1 LGQALLPLIQDQ
13 DATVE
18 VLDVYKTIYPV
29 QLDQRMSAKLGLQQV
44 KNGDHE
50 LIDAVFRLL
59 ATERTD
65 FTIFW
70 RRLSQAVTGYSNGK
84 QIAAFFPKTELAEGQ
99 SLELSAKVNFTGV
112 SGMGNFRYGVFQKR
126 SRDHSRGWLGYCA
139 YTGIDKK
146 FPKGGLYASDPG
158 NDVSFDQ
165 ATSRVL
171 GVTLVPFKNIKDG
184 AYQIKMSLKLVGTS
198 IQSSA
203 ALSSIGSQ
211 VVEFARYDGTDT
223 QPSTTS
229 FDALGFTTHEL
240 LSADSFSLSEVS
252 VKLVGP

>member
-1 LGQALLPLIQDQ
+1 MNFHYALSVAALIVVSSLSHGQDPATATPPPVAIGKDLSITGWAVLGDKA
-13 DATVE
+13 
-18 VLDVYKTIYPV
+18 KTFGPAEEEGKITFTGP
-29 QLDQRMSAKLGLQQV
+29 
-44 KNGDHE
+44 
-50 LIDAVFRLL
+50 
-59 ATERTD
+59 D
-65 FTIFW
+65 F
-70 RRLSQAVTGYSNGK
+70 GKKGK